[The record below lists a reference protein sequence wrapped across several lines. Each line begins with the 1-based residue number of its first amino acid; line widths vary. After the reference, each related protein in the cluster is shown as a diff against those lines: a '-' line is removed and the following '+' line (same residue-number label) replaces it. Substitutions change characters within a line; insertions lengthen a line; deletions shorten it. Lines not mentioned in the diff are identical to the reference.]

1 MGIPI
6 LELLDI
12 IINNKDNLINKKVG
26 GNNTSTLIHPDLVIQ
41 QAQLISLSFAL
52 QVSHLD

>member
-12 IINNKDNLINKKVG
+12 IINNKDTLLNNNNTKSNIHIWILNLINKKVG
-26 GNNTSTLIHPDLVIQ
+26 GNNTS
-41 QAQLISLSFAL
+41 SLDS
-52 QVSHLD
+52 S